1 MDFSQ
6 IKKWMQKMD
15 NILELYQKDESFTQA
30 EKNLLLDYNK
40 RIEESIKAIS
50 VEEYLKPKQEN
61 EKPLITPFAKET
73 VELTTPT
80 TKSDGNNSNPP
91 SENITIP
98 MSNTEQYMELFQFKK
113 IADLSEKLD
122 SNPIEN
128 IVKALGL
135 NARILAQND
144 LFKGDK
150 NSFDSTIQKLEA
162 MTHFEEAKNYLC
174 EQIIPQYDWTHEDR
188 LKKAQDFIKLIKR
201 KYK

>member
-6 IKKWMQKMD
+6 IKKWMQKME
-15 NILELYQKDESFTQA
+15 NILELYGKDESFTQA

-40 RIEESIKAIS
+40 RIEESIKALS
-50 VEEYLKPKQEN
+50 VEEQIKSKAEIDTPAMAPLAQE
-61 EKPLITPFAKET
+61 P
-73 VELTTPT
+73 VEISTAT
-80 TKSDGNNSNPP
+80 TKSDGNNSNHP
-91 SENITIP
+91 SENNAVPKST
-98 MSNTEQYMELFQFKK
+98 SAQYLELFQFKK

-122 SNPIEN
+122 SNPIDN

-150 NSFDSTIQKLEA
+150 NSFDSTVQKLEA
-162 MTHFEEAKNYLC
+162 MTHFEEARNYLC
-174 EQIIPQYDWTHEDR
+174 EHIIPQYDWTHEDR